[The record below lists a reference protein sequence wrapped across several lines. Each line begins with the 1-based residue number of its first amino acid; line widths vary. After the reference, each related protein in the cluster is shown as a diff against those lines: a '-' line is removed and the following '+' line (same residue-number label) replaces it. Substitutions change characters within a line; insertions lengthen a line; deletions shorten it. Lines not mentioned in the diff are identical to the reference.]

1 MQTIKMR
8 LALAAFALLPA
19 LSQAAPEE
27 YTIEPGHTY
36 PSFETSHMGL
46 SLWRGKFD
54 KSRGKIWLD
63 RAAKTGKLD
72 ITIDIASVNF
82 GLPMMDT
89 RAKSDHFFDVEKY
102 PTATYRSD
110 SITFE
115 GDVPVAVNGQL
126 TLRGITKSVPL
137 KIVHFKCTIHPM
149 FKREIC
155 GADAR
160 AEFDR
165 RDFGMNRDIVLT
177 DPNVRLSIAVEAL
190 RGAELPAMPTPKML
204 LEMQSAGDAAPKH

>member
-27 YTIEPGHTY
+27 FTIEPGHTY

-54 KSRGKIWLD
+54 KSSGKIWLD

-72 ITIDIASVNF
+72 ITIDVTSVNF
-82 GLPMMDT
+82 GLAMMDT
-89 RAKSDHFFDVEKY
+89 QAKGDHFFDVEKY

-137 KIVHFKCTIHPM
+137 KIVHFKCTMHPM

-165 RDFGMNRDIVLT
+165 REFGMTRDIVLT

-190 RGAELPAMPTPKML
+190 RGAALPPMPTPEML
-204 LEMQSAGDAAPKH
+204 LKMQSAPDVAAKH

>member
-1 MQTIKMR
+1 MQTIKTR
-8 LALAAFALLPA
+8 LALAALFLLPA

-27 YTIEPGHTY
+27 FTIEPGHTY
-36 PSFETSHMGL
+36 PSFEASHEGL
-46 SLWRGKFD
+46 SFWRGKFD
-54 KSRGKIWLD
+54 KSSGKIWLD
-63 RAAKTGKLD
+63 RAAKTGRLD
-72 ITIDIASVNF
+72 ITIDVASVNF
-82 GLPMMDT
+82 GMAMMNT
-89 RAKSDHFFDVEKY
+89 FAKNDHFFDVEKY
-102 PTATYRSD
+102 PTATYHSD

-137 KIVHFKCTIHPM
+137 KIVHFKCMMHPM

-165 RDFGMNRDIVLT
+165 REFGMTRDIVPT
-177 DPNVRLSIAVEAL
+177 DPNVRLSIQVEAL
-190 RGAELPAMPTPKML
+190 RGAELPAIPSMEML
-204 LEMQSAGDAAPKH
+204 LKMQSQAGVAPKN